1 MVDTIPGPLKD
12 RMEMIHVSGY
22 VEDEKFNI
30 AQVMFVC
37 DAVIHSILK
46 LISGSVTCYT
56 SAITLCSG
64 LMSRYFIH
72 FPEMLRIFECAQ

>member
-30 AQVMFVC
+30 AQVIFVC
-37 DAVIHSILK
+37 DAVIRSKID
-46 LISGSVTCYT
+46 
-56 SAITLCSG
+56 
-64 LMSRYFIH
+64 
-72 FPEMLRIFECAQ
+72 Q